1 MADDAADR
9 APTRARTEDVDL
21 QRERY
26 QELLGEFRTVIP
38 GVEVLLGFLLTVPFS
53 SRFGDLDAVGR
64 RLYLLGLV
72 TAAGSVITLLLP
84 TIYHRLTPH
93 LVRTRRIR
101 VSVRALL
108 LGLGLAGVAIV
119 ATSLLVVRFVFDLP
133 TGVAVAGVLG
143 LAMVGLW
150 VLLPLRDARRHGG
163 ETDA

>member
-1 MADDAADR
+1 MADDAADE
-9 APTRARTEDVDL
+9 APDRARDEDVDL

-38 GVEVLLGFLLTVPFS
+38 GVEVLLGFLLTAPFS

-84 TIYHRLTPH
+84 TIYHRLTPG
-93 LVRTRRIR
+93 LARTRRIR
-101 VSVRALL
+101 VSVGALL

-133 TGVAVAGVLG
+133 TGVAVAGLLG

-163 ETDA
+163 GTSA